1 MNRLQ
6 FDKLVVA
13 GLSSVATGYVIFA
26 YNLYKA
32 KDYFMTGFVLF
43 EAIVSIIIVTLG
55 IVYKWGYKEETQEE
69 PTPDKVTSDE

>member
-26 YNLYKA
+26 YNLYKT

-43 EAIVSIIIVTLG
+43 EAIVSIVIVTLG
-55 IVYKWGYKEETQEE
+55 IVYKWGYKEETTPE
-69 PTPDKVTSDE
+69 PVSETISSNE